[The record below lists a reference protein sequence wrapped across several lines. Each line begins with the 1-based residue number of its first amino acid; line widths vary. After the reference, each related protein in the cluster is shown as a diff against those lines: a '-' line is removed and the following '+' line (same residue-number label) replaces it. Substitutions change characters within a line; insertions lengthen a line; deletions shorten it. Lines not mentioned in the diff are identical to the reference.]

1 MQHIFNDIDR
11 PKNIVNV
18 KKSQIWDGGMTIMK
32 DIENPYHKL
41 ARDTGYTSLWQLK
54 ENEGSEEE

>member
-1 MQHIFNDIDR
+1 MQHIFD
-11 PKNIVNV
+11 NIKTSEILLNT
-18 KKSQIWDGGMTIMK
+18 KKSQLWDGGMTIMK